1 MRKRI
6 FEHRTQ
12 PLLPRAKFLLRLGR
26 SGLLAALLVSGSLAM
41 GVLGYHHFVGLDWID
56 SLLEASMI
64 LGGMGPINPI
74 QTTSGKLFASFYA
87 LYSGIAFLTTAAV
100 LVAPVLHRFL
110 HRFHVEAAEDDAKA
124 N

>member
-1 MRKRI
+1 MRKHI
-6 FEHRTQ
+6 FEHHTQ
-12 PLLPRAKFLLRLGR
+12 PLLPRTKFLLRLGR
-26 SGLLAALLVSGSLAM
+26 SGLLAALLVGGSLAM
-41 GVLGYHHFVGLDWID
+41 GILGYHHFVGLAWID

-74 QTTSGKLFASFYA
+74 ETTSGKLFASFYA

-110 HRFHVEAAEDDAKA
+110 HRFHIEQAEDEA
-124 N
+124 NDK

>member
-1 MRKRI
+1 MRKHI

-12 PLLPRAKFLLRLGR
+12 PLLPRTKFLLRLGR
-26 SGLLAALLVSGSLAM
+26 SGLLAALLVGGSLAM
-41 GVLGYHHFVGLDWID
+41 GILGYHHFVGLAWID

-74 QTTSGKLFASFYA
+74 ETTSGKLFASFYA

-110 HRFHVEAAEDDAKA
+110 HRFHIELAEDEVNGK
-124 N
+124 